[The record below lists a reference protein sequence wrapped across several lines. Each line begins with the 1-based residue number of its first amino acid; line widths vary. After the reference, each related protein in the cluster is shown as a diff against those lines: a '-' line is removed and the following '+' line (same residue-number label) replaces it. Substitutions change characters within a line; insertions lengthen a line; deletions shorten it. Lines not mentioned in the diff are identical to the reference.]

1 MSVSAVRHSLFSV
14 LLSFYVSV
22 YKSVFVS
29 VSVSVYVSAYPGPDQ
44 VNHRG
49 GGGGGGFRRGSR
61 GPHRPPGG
69 VKGLFFCFVSFREG
83 TCIG

>member
-1 MSVSAVRHSLFSV
+1 MAQHGLDWYCIALHCMV
-14 LLSFYVSV
+14 LIIIIIIQGRT
-22 YKSVFVS
+22 KSII
-29 VSVSVYVSAYPGPDQ
+29 
-44 VNHRG
+44 G